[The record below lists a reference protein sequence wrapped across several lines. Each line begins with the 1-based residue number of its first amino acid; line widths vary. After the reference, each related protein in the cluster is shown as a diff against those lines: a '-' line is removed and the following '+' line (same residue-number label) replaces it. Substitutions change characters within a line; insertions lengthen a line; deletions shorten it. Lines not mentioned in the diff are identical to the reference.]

1 MKRLLI
7 KEAVYNKNLTSAEG
21 RAQEAMSIKE
31 KYEKIWANIEGM
43 PTTSTSYK
51 RNNIRITPL
60 LNSMYKYGFIP
71 TSTEEGWIRS
81 YGLYVK
87 GDILKYILYAI
98 VVLGIIVLITPVLDV
113 LFPWFMAF
121 AFIFWCFSR

>member
-1 MKRLLI
+1 
-7 KEAVYNKNLTSAEG
+7 
-21 RAQEAMSIKE
+21 
-31 KYEKIWANIEGM
+31 
-43 PTTSTSYK
+43 
-51 RNNIRITPL
+51 
-60 LNSMYKYGFIP
+60 MYKYGFIP

-113 LFPWFMAF
+113 LLVYGFCLYILVF
-121 AFIFWCFSR
+121 